1 MIAPHLHRA
10 AEGSQGRMTFDAIV
24 KHVMAGDWH
33 LFVVVAPTGRIEA
46 VLCVNIWRE
55 VSGIKVCSVRF
66 VVGEQ
71 PHKWVHLISEL
82 EDGARRAGCAKFEAW
97 CRKGYAKYLPD
108 YKLTHIQLEKDL

>member
-1 MIAPHLHRA
+1 
-10 AEGSQGRMTFDAIV
+10 MTFDAIV
-24 KHVMAGDWH
+24 NHVMTGDWH

-71 PHKWVHLISEL
+71 PHKWVHLIAEL
-82 EDGARRAGCAKFEAW
+82 EDGARRAGCTKFEAW